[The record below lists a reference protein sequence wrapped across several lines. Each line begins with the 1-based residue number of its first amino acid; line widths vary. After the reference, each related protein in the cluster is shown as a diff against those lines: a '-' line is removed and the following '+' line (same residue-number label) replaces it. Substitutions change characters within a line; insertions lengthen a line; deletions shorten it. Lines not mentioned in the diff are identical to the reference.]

1 MVGLF
6 ALPHESITPLTTTK
20 RLLRLGILC
29 VPTID
34 DEVVTTLTRAMQRV
48 HAPTVLVMA
57 TSALSQRNW
66 LEELLCTWCDVEE
79 LDLVLTVGGTL
90 PAPGPSA
97 AEIVPEVTRAV
108 VERLVPGLAEAMRHH
123 AQQVSALAWL
133 ERGIVGIRGRSL
145 VVNLPAGAAPA
156 LLFLEAIAELV
167 PVVLGHLQEDS
178 TAPQL
183 QDELVL
189 EPESTAVTA
198 PVPDKPVPAAGK
210 GLRADE
216 FAAFLARK
224 QATHEG

>member
-1 MVGLF
+1 M
-6 ALPHESITPLTTTK
+6 PLNTTK

-29 VPTID
+29 VPTMD
-34 DEVVTTLTRAMQRV
+34 DDAVTFLFHAIQRT
-48 HAPTVLVMA
+48 HRPTVLA
-57 TSALSQRNW
+57 LTASALSQRNW

-97 AEIVPEVTRAV
+97 AAIVPEATHTI
-108 VERLVPGLAEAMRHH
+108 VERLLPGLAEAMRYH
-123 AQQVSALAWL
+123 AQQESRLAWL
-133 ERGIVGIRGRSL
+133 ERGIVGIRGRSV

-156 LLFLEAIAELV
+156 LLFLEAIVDLLPIVIA
-167 PVVLGHLQEDS
+167 HLQGDA

-189 EPESTAVTA
+189 DEESVSDENSASATPMLST
-198 PVPDKPVPAAGK
+198 DK

-216 FAAFLARK
+216 FAAFLAHNQSRRDD
-224 QATHEG
+224 